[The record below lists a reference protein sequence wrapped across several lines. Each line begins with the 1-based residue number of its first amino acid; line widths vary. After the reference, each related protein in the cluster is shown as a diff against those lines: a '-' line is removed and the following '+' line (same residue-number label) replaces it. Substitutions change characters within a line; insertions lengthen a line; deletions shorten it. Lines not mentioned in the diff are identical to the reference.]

1 MSGSILEQRKR
12 WYRYFPEGSL
22 EFLVATRVLAVVL
35 LLAMVVMHDVQRP
48 VILTAL
54 IGVLWF
60 DYVLIVWW
68 AICMTLD
75 LDLLAG
81 QEPTAPETATRG
93 WLIGLKVCL
102 PSVAAAFGL
111 APWPTLPVLRRALLP
126 GLTVGRALALVL
138 FVVLA
143 VVAQRTMQRIR
154 LGKPFWTALAL
165 IPGLHWFA
173 LHRIAA
179 GLEARIDHN
188 AQPAQAQSAPPSPSS
203 VAMSAAD
210 VTWVLCMLPWLVV
223 LVLSVARGWPG
234 GFPAS
239 VFPFCGMFLAAVFG
253 IADLAALERVQRHF
267 TRMIRSC
274 YVAKATSQSSTGCSP
289 PTEHQR

>member
-81 QEPTAPETATRG
+81 QNPTASETAARG
-93 WLIGLKVCL
+93 WVIGLKACL

-111 APWPTLPVLRRALLP
+111 ATWPALPVLS
-126 GLTVGRALALVL
+126 
-138 FVVLA
+138 
-143 VVAQRTMQRIR
+143 M
-154 LGKPFWTALAL
+154 
-165 IPGLHWFA
+165 
-173 LHRIAA
+173 
-179 GLEARIDHN
+179 
-188 AQPAQAQSAPPSPSS
+188 
-203 VAMSAAD
+203 
-210 VTWVLCMLPWLVV
+210 
-223 LVLSVARGWPG
+223 
-234 GFPAS
+234 
-239 VFPFCGMFLAAVFG
+239 VFITLYSF
-253 IADLAALERVQRHF
+253 
-267 TRMIRSC
+267 
-274 YVAKATSQSSTGCSP
+274 
-289 PTEHQR
+289 